1 MVLAMKNL
9 LHVGCG
15 GHHIINTH
23 GFNQDEW
30 NEIRLDINPAMKP
43 DYIASITDMRDVP
56 DASIDCVYSSHNLE
70 HLYPH
75 EVPKALAEF
84 RRVLRDDGFC
94 VVIVPDIQSVARMVA
109 EGNLLKTAYKSSAG
123 PITPLDIMY
132 GHRESIEK
140 GNIYMAHHTA
150 FTHET
155 LHTALWKAFFANI
168 HTDYERFT
176 LVSIGSPTKLSPFA
190 YDVME
195 SILCRS

>member
-1 MVLAMKNL
+1 MKNV

-43 DYIASITDMRDVP
+43 DYISSITDMRDVP

-84 RRVLRDDGFC
+84 RRVLRDDGYAL
-94 VVIVPDIQSVARMVA
+94 IITPDIQTVAQMVA
-109 EGNLLKTAYKSSAG
+109 EGEILETAYQSSAG

-132 GHRESIEK
+132 GHRPSLAN
-140 GNIYMAHHTA
+140 GNLFMAHHTA
-150 FTHET
+150 FTRES
-155 LHTALWKAFFANI
+155 LRKELSEFFR
-168 HTDYERFT
+168 DSLLQSGGFT
-176 LVSIGSPTKLSPFA
+176 LVAFA
-190 YDVME
+190 TNGDYDTGYMLEKVH
-195 SILCRS
+195 SFLGGKNVN